1 MASAITSMMYST
13 RRLCMMLMPNMGKL
27 EKKSGSRA
35 QCMAQANV
43 APIPQAS
50 QFIFFFIL

>member
-1 MASAITSMMYST
+1 
-13 RRLCMMLMPNMGKL
+13 MGKL